1 MDTKTYTENLYNI
14 TFNDETAID
23 IPEVTDKLVRNK
35 FSSSWSRIELT
46 IQSLIGRKFNYN
58 ASSTLVASTLN
69 EQSFQVKTKR
79 EAQVKMDVCL
89 FV

>member
-46 IQSLIGRKFNYN
+46 I
-58 ASSTLVASTLN
+58 
-69 EQSFQVKTKR
+69 
-79 EAQVKMDVCL
+79 
-89 FV
+89 